1 MPMLD
6 PQREIQALVDTF
18 VADLSQLAKRI
29 AIEQI
34 KAAFEF
40 GAPSLPP
47 YSSSASSAPSAPSA
61 PLTSSS
67 QTAFSLTSPA
77 SAAAPAGK
85 GRGRRGAN
93 RDVEGLRDKLVA
105 VITEQPGQ
113 RTEDLNAAL
122 GTETQQIAPVLRKL
136 VAEHHVRTEGARR
149 GTRYFVNTQAEAA
162 ANASRQTELNVE
174 GQPA

>member
-40 GAPSLPP
+40 GAPALPP
-47 YSSSASSAPSAPSA
+47 YSASASSTPS
-61 PLTSSS
+61 T
-67 QTAFSLTSPA
+67 FSLTSPQP
-77 SAAAPAGK
+77 AAPAPR
-85 GRGRRGAN
+85 GRGRRAARDH

-122 GTETQQIAPVLRKL
+122 GTETQQI
-136 VAEHHVRTEGARR
+136 
-149 GTRYFVNTQAEAA
+149 
-162 ANASRQTELNVE
+162 
-174 GQPA
+174 

>member
-34 KAAFEF
+34 KAAFQF

-47 YSSSASSAPSAPSA
+47 YSASA
-61 PLTSSS
+61 PLASSS
-67 QTAFSLTSPA
+67 PTFALTSPA
-77 SAAAPAGK
+77 APAAK
-85 GRGRRGAN
+85 GRGRRARDN

-136 VAEHHVRTEGARR
+136 VADQHIRTEGARR
-149 GTRYFVNTQAEAA
+149 GTRYFVNTQADAPA
-162 ANASRQTELNVE
+162 GASRQTELNVE
-174 GQPA
+174 GQSA

>member
-1 MPMLD
+1 MLD

-34 KAAFEF
+34 KAAFQY

-47 YSSSASSAPSAPSA
+47 YTSSPSVPAPAPTFQLTSPPSAPA
-61 PLTSSS
+61 PR
-67 QTAFSLTSPA
+67 
-77 SAAAPAGK
+77 
-85 GRGRRGAN
+85 GRGRRARN
-93 RDVEGLRDKLVA
+93 EAADLEGLRNKLVA
-105 VITEQPGQ
+105 VITETPGQ

-136 VAEHHVRTEGARR
+136 VADQHIRTEGARR
-149 GTRYFVNTQAEAA
+149 GTRYFVNAAPEAM
-162 ANASRQTELNVE
+162 AS
-174 GQPA
+174 GQPAASEGQTA

>member
-34 KAAFEF
+34 KAAFQF

-47 YSSSASSAPSAPSA
+47 YSASTASAPSTFA
-61 PLTSSS
+61 
-67 QTAFSLTSPA
+67 LTSPA
-77 SAAAPAGK
+77 TPPAK
-85 GRGRRGAN
+85 GRGRRARDN
-93 RDVEGLRDKLVA
+93 KDVEGLRDKLVA

-113 RTEDLNAAL
+113 RTEDLNVAL

-136 VAEHHVRTEGARR
+136 VAEQHVRTEGARR
-149 GTRYFVNTQAEAA
+149 GTRYFVNSDAGAGG
-162 ANASRQTELNVE
+162 ASRQTELNVE

>member
-47 YSSSASSAPSAPSA
+47 YSASASSTPS
-61 PLTSSS
+61 
-67 QTAFSLTSPA
+67 AFSLTSPA
-77 SAAAPAGK
+77 PAAPTGR
-85 GRGRRGAN
+85 GRGRRARDN
-93 RDVEGLRDKLVA
+93 KDVEGLRDKLVA

-113 RTEDLNAAL
+113 RTEDL
-122 GTETQQIAPVLRKL
+122 
-136 VAEHHVRTEGARR
+136 
-149 GTRYFVNTQAEAA
+149 
-162 ANASRQTELNVE
+162 
-174 GQPA
+174 

>member
-1 MPMLD
+1 MLD

-34 KAAFEF
+34 KAAFQF

-47 YSSSASSAPSAPSA
+47 YSSSAPSA
-61 PLTSSS
+61 SSPF
-67 QTAFSLTSPA
+67 ALTSPA
-77 SAAAPAGK
+77 PAASAGR
-85 GRGRRGAN
+85 GRGRRGARDN
-93 RDVEGLRDKLVA
+93 RDLEGLRDKLVA
-105 VITEQPGQ
+105 QITEQPGQ

-136 VAEHHVRTEGARR
+136 VAEQHVRTEGARR
-149 GTRYFVNTQAEAA
+149 GTRYFVNTQAEPV
-162 ANASRQTELNVE
+162 NPNRQTELNVE

>member
-47 YSSSASSAPSAPSA
+47 YSSSASSAPLSAPSTFA
-61 PLTSSS
+61 
-67 QTAFSLTSPA
+67 LTSPGA
-77 SAAAPAGK
+77 TAPAAK
-85 GRGRRGAN
+85 GRGRRARDN
-93 RDVEGLRDKLVA
+93 KDVEGLRDKLVA

-136 VAEHHVRTEGARR
+136 VAEQHVRTEGARR
-149 GTRYFVNTQAEAA
+149 GTRYFVNTAAEGGG
-162 ANASRQTELNVE
+162 ASRQTELNVE

>member
-34 KAAFEF
+34 KAAFEL
-40 GAPSLPP
+40 GAPPLPP
-47 YSSSASSAPSAPSA
+47 YVAGSSF
-61 PLTSSS
+61 T
-67 QTAFSLTSPA
+67 LTSPPP
-77 SAAAPAGK
+77 AAPAAR
-85 GRGRRGAN
+85 GRGRRAARDH

-136 VAEHHVRTEGARR
+136 VAEQHIRTEGARR
-149 GTRYFVNTQAEAA
+149 GTRYFVNAQAEAA
-162 ANASRQTELNVE
+162 AAANQSRQTELNVDT
-174 GQPA
+174 QPA

>member
-1 MPMLD
+1 MLD

-47 YSSSASSAPSAPSA
+47 YSASA
-61 PLTSSS
+61 PLTSSAPS
-67 QTAFSLTSPA
+67 AFALTSPTP
-77 SAAAPAGK
+77 AAPAAK
-85 GRGRRGAN
+85 GRGRRARDN
-93 RDVEGLRDKLVA
+93 KDVEGLRDKLVA

-136 VAEHHVRTEGARR
+136 VAEQHVRTEGARR
-149 GTRYFVNTQAEAA
+149 GTRYFVNTDAEAGG
-162 ANASRQTELNVE
+162 ASRQTELNVE